1 MKLAAR
7 DLHYFEIRAAEEE
20 RAARQAPHPAA
31 ASAHRVMAHK
41 YSVIVRKIRAQD
53 EGF

>member
-1 MKLAAR
+1 MKPAAR

-31 ASAHRVMAHK
+31 ASAHRVMALR
-41 YSVIVRKIRAQD
+41 YSAIVRKIRAR
-53 EGF
+53 EARF